1 MPIVILT
8 GMAEK
13 EDHFFA
19 SHCVELGIASCGD
32 TIEEDFDMLEES
44 IEVYLEALVDI
55 GTLEREIL
63 ECGVTVRENMPCES
77 EEFTVSAV
85 LGKFYRIYVVKIPV
99 SETR

>member
-1 MPIVILT
+1 MPVVILT

-13 EDHFFA
+13 DDHLFA

-32 TIEEDFDMLEES
+32 TVEEAFDMLEEA

-55 GTLEREIL
+55 GTLDREFQ
-63 ECGVTVRENMPCES
+63 ECGVAAREDVPCDN

-85 LGKFYRIYVVKIPV
+85 PGKFYRSYVVKIPV